1 MAIQFD
7 RQGNYSRRLEA
18 GLKVP
23 KSWVLSV
30 ECALC
35 AVAGNCI
42 PAPKGRWQLP
52 LSNIDETEGPRRGK
66 EKYSQTLD
74 SLSEYFMTDKWKRLH
89 LVHFLLKIRGKIKG
103 QRTFIP
109 KAQKSWHLSK
119 IIKIVARRHRHLQID
134 SKCLAHA
141 QLSHL
146 AQFVKHYILNRRVG
160 LILNPLPNEK
170 LEIWKLYVYSLWH
183 PCQKL
188 QWISVLCWSPT
199 HFTNRIASAWLTC
212 PAAWVKRLSVIIH
225 FYKLEE
231 QKGFFRPPI
240 CWQRDFIGYISLAFL
255 LNSSL
260 FYEK

>member
-23 KSWVLSV
+23 KILPDFRVLS
-30 ECALC
+30 
-35 AVAGNCI
+35 VAGNCI

-160 LILNPLPNEK
+160 LILNPLPNWVTGNLK
-170 LEIWKLYVYSLWH
+170 ALCLQPLTSLSKIAMNFRSLLVSNSLYKQDCVCVRVIDMSCGVSKKTLRYH
-183 PCQKL
+183 PLL
-188 QWISVLCWSPT
+188 QIGRAK
-199 HFTNRIASAWLTC
+199 RI
-212 PAAWVKRLSVIIH
+212 
-225 FYKLEE
+225 F
-231 QKGFFRPPI
+231 
-240 CWQRDFIGYISLAFL
+240 
-255 LNSSL
+255 
-260 FYEK
+260 

>member
-109 KAQKSWHLSK
+109 KAQKSWHLAK
-119 IIKIVARRHRHLQID
+119 IIKNCGATTPTFTNWLKMSCTCPVKPFSAICQTLHFKQTCWINFEPPPQWETGNLKALCLQPLTSLSKIAMNFRSLLVSNSLYKQDCVRVRVIDMSCGVSKKTLLYHPLLQIGRA
-134 SKCLAHA
+134 K
-141 QLSHL
+141 
-146 AQFVKHYILNRRVG
+146 
-160 LILNPLPNEK
+160 
-170 LEIWKLYVYSLWH
+170 
-183 PCQKL
+183 
-188 QWISVLCWSPT
+188 
-199 HFTNRIASAWLTC
+199 RI
-212 PAAWVKRLSVIIH
+212 
-225 FYKLEE
+225 F
-231 QKGFFRPPI
+231 
-240 CWQRDFIGYISLAFL
+240 
-255 LNSSL
+255 
-260 FYEK
+260 

>member
-23 KSWVLSV
+23 KILPDFRVLS
-30 ECALC
+30 
-35 AVAGNCI
+35 VAGNCI

-109 KAQKSWHLSK
+109 KAQKSWHLAK
-119 IIKIVARRHRHLQID
+119 IIKNCGATTPTFTNWLKM
-134 SKCLAHA
+134 SCTCP
-141 QLSHL
+141 
-146 AQFVKHYILNRRVG
+146 VKPFSAI
-160 LILNPLPNEK
+160 
-170 LEIWKLYVYSLWH
+170 
-183 PCQKL
+183 CQTLHFK
-188 QWISVLCWSPT
+188 QTCWISFEPPPQLRDWKFESFMSTAFDILVKNCNEFPFSAGLQLTLQTGLRPRPGDWHVL
-199 HFTNRIASAWLTC
+199 R
-212 PAAWVKRLSVIIH
+212 R
-225 FYKLEE
+225 E
-231 QKGFFRPPI
+231 
-240 CWQRDFIGYISLAFL
+240 
-255 LNSSL
+255 
-260 FYEK
+260 